1 LRKKAGR
8 RIAFLGGV
16 STGLVMD
23 GPVEKIRAEVKKR
36 IGELGEEGGYFCAPD
51 QGMPFP
57 EAHKK
62 AFDEAV
68 AEFGRYSLS

>member
-1 LRKKAGR
+1 
-8 RIAFLGGV
+8 
-16 STGLVMD
+16 MD
-23 GPVEKIRAEVKKR
+23 GPAERIRAEVKKR
-36 IGELGEEGGYFCAPD
+36 IRELGGEGGYFCAPD

-68 AEFGRYSLS
+68 EKFGRYPLSV